1 MQTVSAAMITAAGA
15 SVRYPVPKFE
25 VQWDGVNWLDESANI
40 AGFRLTQQ
48 MEIPGVE
55 LTPLGTTDAGSVT
68 LRNREWRYSPWH
80 SGGDDD
86 IRDYIDGAWGYTG
99 IKARLS
105 MGFGLSNTAIT
116 VFADAAGG
124 LVRATSAGHGLEI
137 GNAVRIVNSQGYD
150 GRYTVAAKTAS
161 TFDFAATWGSN
172 TAQGWAQKLE
182 FCRLF
187 TGYLYNGSEAPR
199 TKSITFALRDN
210 AWLLYQKRASTALY
224 ANYRLDTLLY
234 TLANAGGWDVVNDW
248 TADTSPFIIPA
259 AWLDDD
265 ALLQEMQQAAAS
277 VGGRLWCDAN
287 GDLRYEEAS
296 HWLGHATVLWHF
308 DAGDLMDLP
317 PVLAPENLASSVVVE
332 YSPRVTGASRVLYT
346 LDETRTVR
354 PGTTETLDVRMSQPA
369 VSVFPLNADTDYWFD
384 NGAGLAMNSKMA
396 LAVTYYAQ
404 RLTITM
410 TNSHATMPAVLRFLQ
425 IRGKPMEG
433 GPQEEVEEIIDAS
446 PDVPRVRSVRGN
458 FYLQSRQ
465 QARYV
470 SKLLAGRHDSLIPL
484 WHIRSAPGIP
494 QLELGDRVGVY
505 DARAL
510 SAEREGFVLS
520 IEHRYTVPAGLATE
534 PIYAQDIHVMDA
546 TPLFP
551 SGAYFVI
558 GTTALGSGVAW
569 Y

>member
-1 MQTVSAAMITAAGA
+1 MQVVSAPFTTAAGA
-15 SVRYPVPKFE
+15 VVRMPVPKFE
-25 VQWDGVNWLDESANI
+25 VQWNGTDWVDETTNVMA
-40 AGFRLTQQ
+40 FRLAQQ
-48 MEIPGVE
+48 IEIPGID
-55 LTPLGTTDAGSVT
+55 LTPLGTTDAGTVT
-68 LRNREWRYSPWH
+68 LRNTAYRYSAWH
-80 SGGDDD
+80 SGGDTA
-86 IRDYIDGAWGYTG
+86 IRTYLSGDWGVTG
-99 IKARLS
+99 IRARLS
-105 MGFGLSNTAIT
+105 MGFWVDTDTDG
-116 VFADAAGG
+116 D
-124 LVRATSAGHGLEI
+124 
-137 GNAVRIVNSQGYD
+137 YD
-150 GRYTVAAKTAS
+150 EVQY
-161 TFDFAATWGSN
+161 
-172 TAQGWAQKLE
+172 
-182 FCRLF
+182 CRVF
-187 TGYLYNGSEAPR
+187 TGYLYNITEAPQAK
-199 TKSITFALRDN
+199 TVTLSLRDN
-210 AWLLYQKRASTALY
+210 AWLLYQKRLSTALY

-234 TLANAGGWDVVNDW
+234 TMADAGGWDVANDW
-248 TADTSPFIIPA
+248 TADTSPFTVPA

-265 ALLQEMQQAAAS
+265 AALQEMQQAAAS
-277 VGGRLWCDAN
+277 VAGRLWCDAN
-287 GDLRYEEAS
+287 GELRYEEAS
-296 HWLGHATVLWHF
+296 HWLGHSSVSWHF